1 MLPADRDVWYLGEQS
16 RQFRVMDARALARI
30 FASLSNAK
38 QRSQFY
44 VLKVGPGFAV
54 SQHSLEMNLGMSAS
68 SGAADRL
75 HIAAPVDYPDLDGP
89 EAAVNA
95 FQDWVE
101 KLPVQHATAG
111 YGFDL
116 SWGREWEMV
125 AMPQIMAAGRRFLAI
140 EVRNRL
146 TEIKLL
152 NKLLSPAWL
161 TYLRSDMIKM
171 LGGDTR
177 FGGKFDSDV
186 KVIQC
191 RDGVILRAG
200 EKPPIGDTNRRA
212 TDLGPLKQV
221 YRVVKPLCLNEWF
234 ATQLF
239 RIEASDANAWFA
251 RLEQ

>member
-1 MLPADRDVWYLGEQS
+1 M
-16 RQFRVMDARALARI
+16 
-30 FASLSNAK
+30 
-38 QRSQFY
+38 
-44 VLKVGPGFAV
+44 AV
-54 SQHSLEMNLGMSAS
+54 
-68 SGAADRL
+68 
-75 HIAAPVDYPDLDGP
+75 PVEYPDLDGP

-95 FQDWVE
+95 FQAWVE

-125 AMPQIMAAGRRFLAI
+125 AMPQIMAAGRRFLAL

-161 TYLRSDMIKM
+161 TYLRSDMIQM
-171 LGGDTR
+171 LGSDNR
-177 FGGKFDSDV
+177 FEGKFDSDV
-186 KVIQC
+186 KVIEC

-200 EKPPIGDTNRRA
+200 ETPPIGDTNRLA
-212 TDLGPLKQV
+212 TDLDPLKQV
-221 YRVVKPLCLNEWF
+221 YRVVKPLCLNDWF
-234 ATQLF
+234 VPQLF